1 MNREKVET
9 AVYHALFN
17 TIDEGRRKIA
27 NELGIHE
34 SNVEITGEFPNQK
47 IKIIEGIENIE
58 ISFTIKGEE

>member
-1 MNREKVET
+1 MNKEKVET

-27 NELGIHE
+27 EELGIPE

-47 IKIIEGIENIE
+47 IKIIDGIENVE

>member
-1 MNREKVET
+1 MNKEKVET
-9 AVYHALFN
+9 AVYHALFS

-27 NELGIHE
+27 EELGIPE

-47 IKIIEGIENIE
+47 IKIIDGIENVE